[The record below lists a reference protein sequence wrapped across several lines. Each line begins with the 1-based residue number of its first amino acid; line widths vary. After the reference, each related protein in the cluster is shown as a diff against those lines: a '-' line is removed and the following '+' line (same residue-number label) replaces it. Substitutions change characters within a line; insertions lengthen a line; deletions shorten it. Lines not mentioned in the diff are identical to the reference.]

1 MKKAHQNRCTGKTRT
16 GKKCSCRPITGSDFC
31 FFHDPRRASER
42 KNAQSAGGRRGRTS
56 APKRSDWPVELQ
68 LATPEDVRQLV
79 SHLISGLLNREI
91 EPRICNSAGYLAQI
105 VLKAVD
111 QVEVEN
117 RLAKLEAILDSI
129 K

>member
-1 MKKAHQNRCTGKTRT
+1 MIHAG
-16 GKKCSCRPITGSDFC
+16 P
-31 FFHDPRRASER
+31 ER
-42 KNAQSAGGRRGRTS
+42 GRRLSLLADGGDVRVR
-56 APKRSDWPVELQ
+56 RSPPICPVELQ

-117 RLAKLEAILDSI
+117 RLAKLEAILDQFEQGG
-129 K
+129 